1 MKDLKQDLGQ
11 PGSLNKAAGNLKVK
25 PGVTYATLEELI
37 ITNHQVD
44 DIQGQID
51 TKMDMFNKKLF
62 ANKTDIEKLE
72 SEMLI
77 LSKGQN
83 PIRDLMMDVGRTKQ
97 ELKALSEDFKGM
109 ENKILT
115 LQSKTIPQLTSLLN
129 TFHTELKVD
138 LAEINEI
145 MPTLSTT

>member
-1 MKDLKQDLGQ
+1 
-11 PGSLNKAAGNLKVK
+11 
-25 PGVTYATLEELI
+25 
-37 ITNHQVD
+37 
-44 DIQGQID
+44 
-51 TKMDMFNKKLF
+51 
-62 ANKTDIEKLE
+62 
-72 SEMLI
+72 
-77 LSKGQN
+77 
-83 PIRDLMMDVGRTKQ
+83 MMDVGRTKQ

-138 LAEINEI
+138 LAEIKEI